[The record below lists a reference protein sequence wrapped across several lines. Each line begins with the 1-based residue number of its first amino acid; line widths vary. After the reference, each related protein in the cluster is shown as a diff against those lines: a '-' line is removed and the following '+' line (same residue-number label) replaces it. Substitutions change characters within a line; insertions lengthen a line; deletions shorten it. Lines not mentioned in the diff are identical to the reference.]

1 MKDCPKE
8 LPASCPIHTF
18 LEILTRPWTMHILW
32 ALGSSGPLRFGE
44 LRRRVEGISSRVL
57 TERLRSLESRRF
69 IYRHYEATIPPAVT
83 YGMTKRMED
92 IDKVFKQL
100 AIVAAKWESE
110 DSGDGP
116 ERGQVKHSAARRSRG
131 TAPVKSP
138 VPAQA

>member
-44 LRRRVEGISSRVL
+44 LRRKVAGISSRVL
-57 TERLRSLESRRF
+57 TERLRSLEARRF

-92 IDKVFKQL
+92 IGKVFEQL
-100 AIVAAKWESE
+100 AIVAAKWEIE
-110 DSGDGP
+110 DGP
-116 ERGQVKHSAARRSRG
+116 APGRVKNSSAAKRSRQ
-131 TAPVKSP
+131 TRPVNS